1 MNIAEPILKIG
12 EMLRILIEDI
22 KEIKQKVE
30 KLERLADEQE
40 QRRIHDEWDS
50 VPMMGEYRKR

>member
-1 MNIAEPILKIG
+1 MNIAEPILRIG

-22 KEIKQKVE
+22 KEIKEKVE

-40 QRRIHDEWDS
+40 RRRMHDEWKD
-50 VPMMGEYRKR
+50 VKMMGEYR

>member
-22 KEIKQKVE
+22 KEIKEKVE

-40 QRRIHDEWDS
+40 RRRMHDEWKD
-50 VPMMGEYRKR
+50 VKMMGEYR